1 MEEKRMKLTF
11 EVWPNMPWGR
21 LEAAGPAWN
30 SWGDK
35 PLTWCAERIAEYG
48 YDGIDVIFGKIQEIP
63 EAEYSQFARDF
74 PELLRRLGLE
84 FGYIGCHST
93 FVSPRRFDRERGIAT
108 FKKAIDAAAELGASS
123 VVTLL
128 GDGYYDPPLNI
139 LLSRKEAWHQAV
151 SAVDE
156 VAAHA
161 AERGVNVS
169 IELLQGSIVNRVHL
183 LQRLFEEVNYDNVKA
198 TVDTGT
204 FYTTVKPF
212 MSVPDAIRELGD
224 RIDVV
229 HVKDEIGLP
238 SIMQTNHTWFGG
250 GLVDFQEVYEAL
262 EDIGFTGFCSVE
274 WEGWQVGGTIGVGE
288 PAGIG
293 LADFD
298 RAAIEAREFLEEFG
312 FTAARNREAL
322 VR

>member
-1 MEEKRMKLTF
+1 MPDMLG
-11 EVWPNMPWGR
+11 NMR
-21 LEAAGPAWN
+21 A
-30 SWGDK
+30 
-35 PLTWCAERIAEYG
+35 
-48 YDGIDVIFGKIQEIP
+48 F
-63 EAEYSQFARDF
+63 
-74 PELLRRLGLE
+74 LL
-84 FGYIGCHST
+84 
-93 FVSPRRFDRERGIAT
+93 
-108 FKKAIDAAAELGASS
+108 
-123 VVTLL
+123 
-128 GDGYYDPPLNI
+128 
-139 LLSRKEAWHQAV
+139 
-151 SAVDE
+151 
-156 VAAHA
+156 
-161 AERGVNVS
+161 
-169 IELLQGSIVNRVHL
+169 
-183 LQRLFEEVNYDNVKA
+183 